1 MEAKPTSPQKPVQAK
16 KEWDFET
23 RLFALE
29 SEDVSDQKNM
39 GVFKKIKAKFENC
52 LYCRFNKGR
61 GHIAFRATEDF
72 TKLFSNGKAISEEK
86 EAETKKADNQ
96 DKAEDTVKP
105 SPDSPEPKAET
116 LPAEESKDPKDE
128 AAPAAKKLGEVSI
141 NLEKLIEGE
150 TEPSVIELKVNI
162 MQMSE
167 PDKEQ
172 FWRAHGKHLDS
183 LLKRSMGQA
192 IRYKP
197 DGNACFSN
205 RNVFLAGLKFK
216 TLNEVRNF
224 FKKLLKSKKPKDK
237 VDGLDSK
244 MLEELIKFHPKH
256 AAKTKDFEGFV
267 VDFHPDYPETKCFL
281 VEASEGVTRDFSY
294 VKCIKILADSLN

>member
-1 MEAKPTSPQKPVQAK
+1 MEAKPTSPQKPVEVK

-29 SEDVSDQKNM
+29 SDDVSDQKNM
-39 GVFKKIKAKFENC
+39 GVFKKIKAQFENC

-72 TKLFSNGKAISEEK
+72 TKLFSNAEAPTEEK
-86 EAETKKADNQ
+86 E
-96 DKAEDTVKP
+96 
-105 SPDSPEPKAET
+105 PEPKETVHQDKPVEDTKEPTAET
-116 LPAEESKDPKDE
+116 V
-128 AAPAAKKLGEVSI
+128 PAAKKLGEVTI
-141 NLEKLIEGE
+141 KLEKLIEGE
-150 TEPSVIELKVNI
+150 TEPSVIELKVRI

-237 VDGLDSK
+237 IDGLDSK

-256 AAKTKDFEGFV
+256 AAKTKDFQGFV
-267 VDFHPDYPETKCFL
+267 VDFHPEYPETKCFL
-281 VEASEGVTRDFSY
+281 VEASEGVKRDFSY